1 MHSRG
6 VRLAKFAIPFTVLPL
21 LLLAYRLGPP
31 PAHSGA
37 PGEDTCWATGCHM
50 TSTGA
55 FIENSSAIA
64 LTFPGGAAVYTPGVM
79 QHLQLKITDPQGRVF
94 GFQLSVRDG
103 QNRQA
108 GTLAAGPGTQVVTE
122 GGVSYLEHRMP
133 TADGAFEFD
142 WTPPATNVGPV
153 TFYVAANAANNDF
166 NNTGDRIHARRFEVQ
181 PAAARPQIRADQPVL
196 QAFDNSAR
204 MSAGTYI
211 QIFGQNLSQTTRQ
224 WAEADFRQGRAPTEL
239 DGVRVNVNGRPAFVS
254 YISPTQVNAL
264 TPDDDA
270 TGPVS
275 VEVIN
280 ADGTSNAATVT
291 KSRVSPAML
300 ADARFRAGG
309 RDYVVAFFPDFRTF
323 VGPEN
328 LVAGAAFR
336 PARPGETIIIFA
348 VGCGPSNPPLP
359 GGQVPSES
367 LPLALPFEFRI
378 GNVVAPAQ
386 GVVLAPFL
394 GLYQFN
400 VTVPDVPDGDARIE
414 LTVDGQPTG
423 QTLFVAIR
431 R

>member
-1 MHSRG
+1 MPSRG
-6 VRLAKFAIPFTVLPL
+6 TRLAKLAIPIAVLPL

-31 PAHSGA
+31 PGHTGA
-37 PGEDTCWATGCHM
+37 PGEETCWATGCHM

-55 FIENSSAIA
+55 FIENSNAIT
-64 LTFPGGAAVYTPGVM
+64 LTFPSGPVYQPGVT
-79 QHLQLKITDPQGRVF
+79 QRLRLQISDPQGRVF
-94 GFQLSVRDG
+94 GFELSVRDG

-108 GTLAAGPGTQVVTE
+108 GILTAGAGTEVVTE
-122 GGVSYLEHRMP
+122 EGIAYLRHRMP
-133 TADGAFEFD
+133 TPEGTFDFD
-142 WTPPATNVGPV
+142 WTPPASAVGPV

-166 NNTGDRIHARRFEVQ
+166 NNTGDRIHTRRFAVQ
-181 PAAARPQIRADQPVL
+181 PAAAAPQIRADQPVL
-196 QAFDNSAR
+196 QAFDNRAR

-224 WAEADFRQGRAPTEL
+224 WAEADFQQGRAPTSL
-239 DGVRVNVNGRPAFVS
+239 DGVRVNVNGRPAFIS

-270 TGPVS
+270 VGPVS
-275 VEVIN
+275 VEVVN
-280 ADGTSNAATVT
+280 SNGASNAVTVN

-348 VGCGPSNPPLP
+348 VGCGPSNPPSP
-359 GGQVPSES
+359 AGQVPAAS

-378 GNVVAPAQ
+378 GNVAAPAQ

-400 VTVPDVPDGDARIE
+400 VTVPDVPDGDAPIE
-414 LTVDGQPTG
+414 LTVDGQATG
-423 QTLFVAIR
+423 QGLFVAIR

>member
-1 MHSRG
+1 MQPRG
-6 VRLAKFAIPFTVLPL
+6 IRLAKLAIPFAMLPL

-31 PAHSGA
+31 PAHTGA
-37 PGEDTCWATGCHM
+37 PGEETCWATGCHR

-55 FIENSSAIA
+55 FIPNSSAIT
-64 LTFPGGAAVYTPGVM
+64 LTFPSGAVYQPGVA
-79 QHLQLKITDPQGRVF
+79 QHLRLQISDPQGRVF

-108 GTLAAGPGTQVVTE
+108 GTLTPGPGTQIMTE
-122 GGVSYLEHRMP
+122 GGISYLEHRQP
-133 TADGAFEFD
+133 TADGTFEFD
-142 WTPPATNVGPV
+142 WTPPGANVGPV

-166 NNTGDRIHARRFEVQ
+166 NNTGDRIHTQSFLVQ
-181 PAAARPQIRADQPVL
+181 PAAAAPQIRADQPVL

-211 QIFGQNLSQTTRQ
+211 QIYGQNLSQTTRQ
-224 WAEADFRQGRAPTEL
+224 WVEADFQQGRAPTSL
-239 DGVRVNVNGRPAFVS
+239 DGVRVNVNGRPAFVQF
-254 YISPTQVNAL
+254 ISPTQVNAL
-264 TPDDDA
+264 TPDDDSV
-270 TGPVS
+270 GPVS

-280 ADGTSNAATVT
+280 ANGTSNAVSVT

-300 ADARFRAGG
+300 ADARFRSGS
-309 RDYVVAFFPDFRTF
+309 RDYVVAFFPDFQTF

-359 GGQVPSES
+359 AGQVPSQS

-378 GNVVAPAQ
+378 GNLVAPAQ

-400 VTVPDVPDGDARIE
+400 VTVPDVPDGDVPIN